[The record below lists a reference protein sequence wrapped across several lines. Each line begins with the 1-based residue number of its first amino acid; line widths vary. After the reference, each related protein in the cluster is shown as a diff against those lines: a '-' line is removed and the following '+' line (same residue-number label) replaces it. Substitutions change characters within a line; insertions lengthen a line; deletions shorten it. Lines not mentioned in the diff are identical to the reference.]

1 MDNTLFIGWDVGAWN
16 CEKNGK
22 SRDALV
28 ILNAKAEPVGNA
40 WRGNLR
46 DTFASCNSLPELLQ
60 AIGTLCQFTYQN
72 NQSVVMAIDTPLG
85 FSNGLLALLQG
96 TASTNR
102 FTASSDNP
110 YLFRETERFLF
121 THGYKPLSAVKDMI
135 GSQATKGLHLL
146 RKFGLKPDNAA
157 LWRSETVTAFES
169 YPSVLKKSALVQR
182 HIEKLQQNPQWPGW
196 HDDCKDA
203 AYCAIAALLYHQQPH
218 SLATPYFDASFEG
231 WIYVP
236 KDCLSRT
243 GSNG

>member
-28 ILNAKAEPVGNA
+28 VLNTNAEPVGKA

-46 DTFASCNSLPELLQ
+46 DTLASCNSLPELLQ
-60 AIGTLCQFTYQN
+60 ALSRLCDFTLAD
-72 NQSVVMAIDTPLG
+72 NQPVVIAIDTPLG
-85 FSNGLLALLQG
+85 FSADFVALLQG
-96 TASTNR
+96 TASSTH
-102 FTASSDNP
+102 FKASSENP

-121 THGYKPLSAVKDMI
+121 AYGYSPLSAVKDMI

-146 RKFGLKPDNAA
+146 RKFGLAPDNAA
-157 LWRSETVTAFES
+157 IWRSGNITAFES

-182 HIEKLQQNPQWPGW
+182 FIEKLQQTPQWPAW

-203 AYCAIAALLYHQQPH
+203 AYCAIAAFLYQQQPDG
-218 SLATPYFDASFEG
+218 LATPYFDASVEG

-236 KDCLSRT
+236 KDCIAGNYNR
-243 GSNG
+243 